1 MQLRLKGDTV
11 AIARVFHAASSRAT
25 HALERH
31 RSALDYVARRLLS
44 LFRTAFSVLSGRFF
58 SLALFIVSAR
68 LFSPAENA
76 SFIYAIT
83 LPQLLIQLG
92 TLGWLNLIR
101 KEVSRRSELP
111 PALFKGFVIRS
122 LQIPLA
128 AILLTSGCVALVPV
142 FMGTDT
148 VFMYSCAAVVT
159 MVYAIN
165 ALMREYLVALGTP
178 AFGIFAA
185 ESVPFLFASGALW
198 LIRPTHADAAILLF
212 LLGLSLACVLQI
224 PAVIKALRPHLKA
237 GKPVF
242 HTREWLRTGGHSL
255 LGFGGRA
262 ILDRLDTLTLA
273 TLAPA
278 VEFAYYNSAQRI
290 TGLLMLAPVVLIPVF
305 SPHLSKAFSANNTP
319 LLRREMVT
327 QTFVVCA
334 GVLPLAALMLI
345 APASLMSQLYGEDY
359 RASAHVFS
367 LIAFSQTMFALS
379 LPWSNLTLMCDR
391 EKLYGYAHIAALLLI
406 LPIALGLVQDWRAMA
421 VAISVLI
428 ANAFLFFV
436 FFSVGLY
443 DLMLRAE
450 RRPAP

>member
-1 MQLRLKGDTV
+1 MHLWLKGNTV
-11 AIARVFHAASSRAT
+11 FIARVCGVASSRVT
-25 HALERH
+25 RVLEQH
-31 RSALDYVARRLLS
+31 RSALGYVVRRLLS

-58 SLALFIVSAR
+58 SLALFILSAR
-68 LFSPAENA
+68 QFSPTDNA

-101 KEVSRRSELP
+101 KEISRRSELP
-111 PALFKGFVIRS
+111 PALLKGFVIRS

-128 AILLTSGCVALVPV
+128 AIVLTSVGVAMAPLFMGEHMTAIYGCAALV
-142 FMGTDT
+142 
-148 VFMYSCAAVVT
+148 T
-159 MVYAIN
+159 MIYGVN
-165 ALMREYLVALGTP
+165 GLMREYLVALGTP

-185 ESVPFLFASGALW
+185 ESVPFLFASCALW
-198 LIRPTHADAAILLF
+198 VIKPEHVDTAILMF
-212 LLGLSLACVLQI
+212 LGGLSLACALQV
-224 PAVIKALRPHLKA
+224 PAVIKALRPYLKP
-237 GKPVF
+237 GRPSF

-305 SPHLSKAFSANNTP
+305 SPHLSKAFSTNNTP
-319 LLRREMVT
+319 RLRREMVT
-327 QTFVVCA
+327 QTFAVCA
-334 GVLPLAALMLI
+334 AVLPLAALMLL
-345 APASLMSQLYGEDY
+345 APASLMSQLYGEAY
-359 RASAHVFS
+359 RSSGHLFS

-391 EKLYGYAHIAALLLI
+391 EKLYGYAHIVALLLV
-406 LPIALGLVQDWRAMA
+406 LPIALGLVHEWRAMA
-421 VAISVLI
+421 VAMSVMM

-436 FFSVGLY
+436 FFSVGLH

-450 RRPAP
+450 KQPEP